1 MATTFPT
8 PSATHAHAHALAK
21 RYFDAWNQRDPDA
34 IVATFAPTGT
44 YSDPSCGT
52 LSGTA
57 IGAYAAGLFAAFPD
71 LSFDLH
77 DVAVT
82 EFGMVTAEWV
92 MRGTNGG
99 PFLGLPPSGKA
110 VHLPGADFITV
121 SEDGIRTVR
130 GYFDQR
136 AFVEQLGLLVEVK
149 PRTLGP
155 FTFGSAVSVVRDGQT
170 TPGAFSVTALT
181 ARSDDEVARI
191 SDLSRQVLMELVQTP
206 GFLSA
211 IATITGRRM
220 MTISAWESSADSRR
234 VMRTGKHRVAMDQ
247 FFGPDLAAG
256 GITSVWQAERINA
269 MWVRCTACE
278 RMVNSDRANGHCEC
292 GAELPESPPFF

>member
-1 MATTFPT
+1 MATTL
-8 PSATHAHAHALAK
+8 PSPAEANAHAHGLAQ
-21 RYFDAWNQRDPDA
+21 RYFDAWNRRDPDA
-34 IVATFAPTGT
+34 IMATFAPGGT
-44 YSDPSCGT
+44 YSDPSSGI
-52 LSGTA
+52 LSGPA

-82 EFGMVTAEWV
+82 ELGTVTAEWI
-92 MRGTNGG
+92 MHGTNGG
-99 PFLGLPPSGKA
+99 PFLGLPPSGKT

-121 SEDGIRTVR
+121 GDDGIRSVR

-149 PRTLGP
+149 PRALGP
-155 FTFGSAVSVVRDGQT
+155 FTFGSAVSVMRDGQT

-181 ARSDDEVARI
+181 ARSDEEVARI
-191 SDLSRQVLMELVQTP
+191 SEVSRQVLMELVQTP

-211 IATITGRRM
+211 VTSVTGRRM
-220 MTISAWESSADSRR
+220 MTVSAWESSADSRR
-234 VMRTGKHRVAMDQ
+234 VMRTGTHRTAMDL

-278 RMVNSDRANGHCEC
+278 RMVNADRANGVCEC
-292 GAELPESPPFF
+292 GAELPEPPPFF